1 MSLKKSKSSG
11 SLSKLPSKLP
21 SKSPLKSPL
30 KSPSPF
36 SLTGV
41 GLRDFM
47 NPVIPDTVVMSRKKS
62 PKSSP
67 KKQSLVELKALKEVI
82 RKIRL
87 QINILKKQ
95 QQKKMKEEIQRR
107 VTDRNFPKKTEEM
120 LTRII
125 KNSYSKD
132 LEYNKNLLFLENFLA
147 QKLAKLQT
155 FKFISK

>member
-1 MSLKKSKSSG
+1 MSLKLRKSSTSLSKSS
-11 SLSKLPSKLP
+11 
-21 SKSPLKSPL
+21 
-30 KSPSPF
+30 KSPSPL

-95 QQKKMKEEIQRR
+95 QQEEIKTRII
-107 VTDRNFPKKTEEM
+107 DRKFPKTTEEM
-120 LTRII
+120 LTII
-125 KNSYSKD
+125 VKNN
-132 LEYNKNLLFLENFLA
+132 YNKDLLFLENFLA

-155 FKFISK
+155 FKFTSK